1 MYKNIDL
8 GGQRQK
14 SKLFGCTRVKYEISY
29 VYNYVVN
36 RKSGKKSLTI

>member
-14 SKLFGCTRVKYEISY
+14 SKLFGCTRGKNEISN
-29 VYNYVVN
+29 VYNNAVDK
-36 RKSGKKSLTI
+36 KSGKSH